1 MEQPISRIDAEEDD
15 TDGKGVTV
23 PDSRI
28 EEDEEM
34 GKQQNVWKSKVNL
47 SGDATS
53 MSSAGDDGDSRNDD
67 QSSLDNDDEGSRFI
81 EIPLP
86 GLVIQDGATNE
97 TTSPIATPRTDTKRV
112 VPAFCAVCLSSYS
125 VGTEIVWSSNNAC
138 RHVFHQDCMEQYL
151 MKLRQGEEPIC
162 PCCRREFLIDPY
174 DLVTASASSG
184 DDIKR
189 APSRDEVAEA

>member
-1 MEQPISRIDAEEDD
+1 
-15 TDGKGVTV
+15 
-23 PDSRI
+23 
-28 EEDEEM
+28 M
-34 GKQQNVWKSKVNL
+34 GKHQNVWKSKVCKLKVNL

-67 QSSLDNDDEGSRFI
+67 QSSLGNDDEGSRFI

-86 GLVIQDGATNE
+86 GLVIQEGVTNE
-97 TTSPIATPRTDTKRV
+97 TTSPVATPRTNTKRS

-125 VGTEIVWSSNNAC
+125 VDTEIVWSSNNAC

-151 MKLRQGEEPIC
+151 MKLRQGEGPIC

-174 DLVTASASSG
+174 DLVPASANSG
-184 DDIKR
+184 DDLKR
-189 APSRDEVAEA
+189 APSRDEGAEA